1 MTEEQWNQIWRAGE
15 GQQNASLVHGG
26 REGQLVWHVQLMQE
40 EAGGQDTVVHWAVV
54 AEARQLALE
63 LIDLRPLPRILAAYS
78 V

>member
-1 MTEEQWNQIWRAGE
+1 VGEQVPAEQPD
-15 GQQNASLVHGG
+15 QQPKS
-26 REGQLVWHVQLMQE
+26 
-40 EAGGQDTVVHWAVV
+40 EAGGKDTVVHWAVV

>member
-1 MTEEQWNQIWRAGE
+1 MCFGGRRHVDEEVPAE
-15 GQQNASLVHGG
+15 KSGQQLKS
-26 REGQLVWHVQLMQE
+26 

>member
-1 MTEEQWNQIWRAGE
+1 VDEEVPAE
-15 GQQNASLVHGG
+15 KSGQQLKS
-26 REGQLVWHVQLMQE
+26 